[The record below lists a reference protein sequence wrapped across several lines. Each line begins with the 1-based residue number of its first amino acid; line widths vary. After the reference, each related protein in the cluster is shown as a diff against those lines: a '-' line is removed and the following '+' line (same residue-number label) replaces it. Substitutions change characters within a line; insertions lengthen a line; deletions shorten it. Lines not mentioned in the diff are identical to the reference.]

1 MGWTAAISSSTKA
14 PRVSTQ
20 LSKALVK
27 APVTNS
33 RSSTGPALPRAP
45 GFPAD
50 VRPCARWLGGW
61 GGFCVSLAVFR
72 AWWTEPFGLPAAV
85 FRAWWTEPFGLPAA
99 STPFRRDLV

>member
-1 MGWTAAISSSTKA
+1 
-14 PRVSTQ
+14 
-20 LSKALVK
+20 
-27 APVTNS
+27 VTNS

-50 VRPCARWLGGW
+50 VRPCARWRGGW

-99 STPFRRDLV
+99 VFRAWWTEPFGLPAASTPFRRDLV